1 MRYFLVNL
9 YFRDPIIF
17 LIGLTDQLLSLLSSG
32 MKWVGYLK
40 SKYHQ
45 KTSFLKR
52 SQLELIFTKNPKT
65 FHQKLL
71 KLGEG

>member
-1 MRYFLVNL
+1 MNV

-17 LIGLTDQLLSLLSSG
+17 LMGLTDQLLSLLSSG

-40 SKYHQ
+40 SKYQQ

-65 FHQKLL
+65 FHQKPL
-71 KLGEG
+71 KVGEG